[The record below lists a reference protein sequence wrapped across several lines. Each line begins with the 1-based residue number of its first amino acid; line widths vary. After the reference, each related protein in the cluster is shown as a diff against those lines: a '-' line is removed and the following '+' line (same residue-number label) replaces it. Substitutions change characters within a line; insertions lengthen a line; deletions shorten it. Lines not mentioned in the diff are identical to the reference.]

1 IKNVVND
8 NGGTK
13 TAADFPMTIGGVTAT
28 GGNTFPG
35 AESPGTNKTL
45 TTVGAY
51 TVTEGAVTGYTQT
64 SASADCAGT
73 IALGET
79 RTCTITNDHDAP
91 HLIVIK
97 HVVND
102 NGGTKT
108 AADFSL

>member
-1 IKNVVND
+1 NDDEAPHLIVIQHVVND

-13 TAADFPMTIGGVTAT
+13 TTADFAMTIGGVTAT

-64 SASADCAGT
+64 SASADWTGT

-79 RTCTITNDHDAP
+79 KSCTITNDDDP
-91 HLIVIK
+91 P
-97 HVVND
+97 
-102 NGGTKT
+102 
-108 AADFSL
+108 